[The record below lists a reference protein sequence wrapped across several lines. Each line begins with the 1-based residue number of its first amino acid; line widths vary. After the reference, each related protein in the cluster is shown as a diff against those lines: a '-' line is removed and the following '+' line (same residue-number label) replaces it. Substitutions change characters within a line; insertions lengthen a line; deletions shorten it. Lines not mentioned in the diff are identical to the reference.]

1 MLTIPST
8 HVINVSEGQEK
19 ENGAK
24 AISETIMS
32 EKLTKVIEDFKPQ
45 IQEMLRILMKTN
57 TKHLEPTKHG
67 MV

>member
-8 HVINVSEGQEK
+8 HVINVSEGQEE

-24 AISETIMS
+24 AISETIMT
-32 EKLTKVIEDFKPQ
+32 EKFPKVIKDFKPQ